1 MNSLKSENFLK
12 IHNVDIIKGYNKL
25 FSKFSYNFSHG
36 NLYIITGSNGIG
48 KTTLLKCIC
57 GLTFP
62 DKGYVSWNNFSIEK
76 DYSEFY
82 KNITYLGHLNS
93 ILPNLSV
100 VDNINFLS
108 NLQSNNIAFTE
119 KDDYFGVLPLKEY
132 NISELSNGQKR
143 RVALTRLNLSKKP
156 LWILDE
162 PLNSVDKVYE
172 NIFEQQIV
180 KHVKRNGIVI
190 ISSHDIHQYEK
201 YEFCNILDL
210 DKINE

>member
-1 MNSLKSENFLK
+1 MNSFKSKNFLK
-12 IHNVDIIKGYNKL
+12 IHNVDIIKGFNKL
-25 FSKFSYNFSHG
+25 FSNFCYKFSYG

-62 DKGYVSWNNFSIEK
+62 DKGHISWNDFSIEK
-76 DYSEFY
+76 DYLEFY

-100 VDNINFLS
+100 IDNINFLS
-108 NLQSNNIAFTE
+108 NLQNNDITFTE
-119 KDDYFGVLPLKEY
+119 KNDHFGILPLKEY
-132 NISELSNGQKR
+132 DISELSNGQKR
-143 RVALTRLNLSKKP
+143 RVALTRLNLSEKP

-172 NIFEQQIV
+172 KIFEQQIV
-180 KHVKRNGIVI
+180 KHVKKNGIVI
-190 ISSHDIHQYEK
+190 ISSHNVDQYEK
-201 YEFCNILDL
+201 YEFCNTINLDE
-210 DKINE
+210 INE

>member
-1 MNSLKSENFLK
+1 MNSLKSKNFLK

>member
-1 MNSLKSENFLK
+1 MNSLKSKNFLK

-108 NLQSNNIAFTE
+108 NLQSNNIEFTE

>member
-1 MNSLKSENFLK
+1 MNSLKSKNFLK

-108 NLQSNNIAFTE
+108 NLQSNNITFTK

-210 DKINE
+210 DRINE

>member
-1 MNSLKSENFLK
+1 MNSLKSKNFLK

-62 DKGYVSWNNFSIEK
+62 DKGYVSCNNFSIEK

-108 NLQSNNIAFTE
+108 NLQSNNITFTE

>member
-100 VDNINFLS
+100 VNNINFLS
-108 NLQSNNIAFTE
+108 NLQSNNITFTE